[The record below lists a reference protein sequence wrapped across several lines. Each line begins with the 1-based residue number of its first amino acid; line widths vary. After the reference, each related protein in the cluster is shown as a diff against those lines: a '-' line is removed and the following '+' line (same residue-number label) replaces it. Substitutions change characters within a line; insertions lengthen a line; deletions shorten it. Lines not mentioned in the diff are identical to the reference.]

1 MNLSKVLSMNHKK
14 HKRFFAS
21 ERGNVAIEFAL
32 VMPIL
37 VTLVMGI
44 FEINNYILAHN
55 RLSRTASELANLICR
70 QQTNATTITGFL
82 KTPQT
87 TLSEYNF
94 AGNGT
99 AIATHIYNK
108 GQTTQAT
115 NMLIGWQLSV
125 GSSKSK
131 IGTAGGAPSNIP
143 GNLVITGGQEI
154 VVVELY
160 LTYKPVL
167 SVPFLSLKT
176 NLYKTA
182 VFTSRV
188 TTLYPL
194 LT

>member
-1 MNLSKVLSMNHKK
+1 MGQQKN
-14 HKRFFAS
+14 KRFFLS

-32 VMPIL
+32 IMPIL

-44 FEINNYILAHN
+44 FELNNYILAHN

-70 QQTNATTITGFL
+70 QQTNAATITGYL
-82 KTPQT
+82 KTPQV
-87 TLSEYNF
+87 TLSQYNF
-94 AGNGT
+94 AGYGT
-99 AIATHIYNK
+99 AIATHIYNR
-108 GQTTQAT
+108 GQTTQAA

-125 GSSKSK
+125 GSSRSK
-131 IGTAGGAPSNIP
+131 IGTAQGAPSNIP
-143 GNLVITGGQEI
+143 GSLVVTGPQEI

-167 SVPFLSLKT
+167 SVPFLSLNT
-176 NLYKTA
+176 SLYKTA